1 MRPRRVRIWVVG
13 LGTVGQWLL
22 RAIDAHERG
31 LAERHG
37 VAFDVVAIA
46 NRREGFVFRE
56 EGLDIRA
63 ALEGAARGD
72 ALTQLSHTARWT
84 DALEGMRATEA
95 NVLVEVSASPAADGE
110 PGIAHMREALGRGI
124 AIVTSNKW
132 PVALRGVELRR
143 RADEA
148 AVPFRA
154 ESTVMSGTPVLGPLT
169 EGLAGASPRALRGVL
184 NATANFILTRMA
196 DGVAYEQALAEA
208 QRTGL
213 AERDPSDDVDG
224 NDAVAKVMILAGL
237 VFGCQLRRQDVLCR
251 GISTIAESDV
261 ARARGDGAAIK
272 EVAILSRT
280 GAAGDGEL
288 RARVEPVALAPGD
301 ALATVGGTTNA
312 IVCRVDPLGE
322 VMITGPGAGLE
333 LAGQGVF
340 SDLINVARWLRP
352 SRGTDRRHAAARHER
367 LRPNLL
373 GGALVA
379 SPARARGS
387 RRSAA
392 PERPSDRRGR

>member
-1 MRPRRVRIWVVG
+1 VRPRRVRIWVVG

-22 RAIDAHERG
+22 RAIDANERG

-46 NRREGFVFRE
+46 NRREGIVFRE

-72 ALTQLSHTARWT
+72 ALTQLAHTARWT

-95 NVLVEVSASPAADGE
+95 DVLVEVSASPAADGE

-124 AIVTSNKW
+124 AVVTSNKW
-132 PVALRGVELRR
+132 PVALQGVELRR

-148 AVPFRA
+148 SVPFRA

-196 DGVAYEQALAEA
+196 DGVDYEQALAEA

-237 VFGCQLRRQDVLCR
+237 VFGCQLRRQDVLGR

-261 ARARGDGAAIK
+261 ARARGDGTPIK
-272 EVAILSRT
+272 EVAILEPA
-280 GAAGDGEL
+280 GAAADGEL

-301 ALATVGGTTNA
+301 ALAAVGGTTNA

-322 VMITGPGAGLE
+322 VAITGPGAGLQ

-352 SRGTDRRHAAARHER
+352 STRD
-367 LRPNLL
+367 
-373 GGALVA
+373 
-379 SPARARGS
+379 
-387 RRSAA
+387 
-392 PERPSDRRGR
+392 